1 MRWAKTIFVLF
12 LAAGCMPE
20 SSVRASS
27 PAEPRPSRPQ
37 RVVDRIVARVEDDII
52 LQSQLRE
59 LAAFQILIDGQA
71 ESDDKLLQELIEQWV
86 VATEANASHFPQP
99 AEFEVDREMARLVA
113 QFPDVEK
120 YQARLKELGISDN
133 QVRQLLVRQ
142 IYDER
147 YVDYKFRPS
156 VQVEAAE
163 IQDYYRK
170 DLVPELQKK
179 NQAVP
184 VFNSVEE
191 QIREVL
197 TQRGISALTV
207 KWLDDTKSRLKIEIE
222 TPGSKPQP

>member
-1 MRWAKTIFVLF
+1 MRCAQTIFVLF
-12 LAAGCMPE
+12 LAAICTQG
-20 SSVRASS
+20 SSMRASS
-27 PAEPRPSRPQ
+27 PEPQPQ

-52 LQSQLRE
+52 LQSQVRE
-59 LAAFQILIDGQA
+59 LAAFQFLIDGQA
-71 ESDDKLLQELIEQWV
+71 EGDDKVLQELIEQWV

-120 YQARLKELGISDN
+120 YQARLKELAITDA

-163 IQDYYRK
+163 IQDYYRN
-170 DLVPELQKK
+170 DLVPELRKK

-184 VFNSVEE
+184 VFTSVEE

-222 TPGSKPQP
+222 TPDSNPQR